1 MKILV
6 LGGDGMLGHQLTYSL
21 AGSHDV
27 ECTLR
32 RPIEDYIGLAIFDN
46 SRCYYETDIRDT
58 QTIAGILDDS
68 RPEVVI
74 NSVGIVKQR
83 PESQESM
90 PSIEINALAPH
101 QIAEVCRQRDIR
113 FVHVSTDCVFDGK
126 KGEYTESD
134 PCNVSDIYGLT
145 KYLGEV
151 HTLNA
156 ITLRTS
162 IIGHELSRKTG
173 LLEWF
178 LAQDAEIAG
187 YRNAIFSGLTTVELA
202 NVMDMLLT
210 RFPDASGLYH
220 VASSP
225 INKYELLG
233 LFNSA
238 YSKDIAIQPED
249 SFKCDRSLK
258 ADRFNS
264 DFGYAPP
271 DWQQLVTTM
280 KSDYE
285 GRSSDA

>member
-1 MKILV
+1 VKILV
-6 LGGDGMLGHQLTYSL
+6 LGGDGMLGHQLIYSL

-32 RPIEDYIGLAIFDN
+32 RPIEDYNGLAIFDS

-83 PESQESM
+83 PESQERM
-90 PSIEINALAPH
+90 CSIEINALAPH
-101 QIAEVCRQRDIR
+101 QIAELCRQRDIR

-202 NVMDMLLT
+202 NVVDMLVT
-210 RFPDASGLYH
+210 RFPSASGLYH
-220 VASSP
+220 VASTP
-225 INKYELLG
+225 ISKYELLG
-233 LFNSA
+233 LIKSA
-238 YSKDIAIQPED
+238 YARDVTIDSDD
-249 SFKCDRSLK
+249 SFKCDRSLN

-264 DFGYAPP
+264 DFGYAAP
-271 DWQQLVTTM
+271 DWPQLVTTM
-280 KSDYE
+280 RNDYE